1 MKSPI
6 FKLNINI
13 TLWYI
18 LEVLYIQLP
27 AIDLSNIR
35 CNSSIFLDAT
45 NSTVY
50 VSGASD
56 LDHHSVSTSAVSSP
70 SSPAA
75 ASAASPGAAAAAAV
89 AFFHSCPLHVR
100 VRPRQTIN
108 ITLRSFGHYPEADDS
123 PTVESGI
130 LRFCSAHMF
139 ITEGQRR
146 HSGPLCPGRLRER
159 NMYQSRDSTVGL
171 YFSQQPRKLINAGQ
185 RWTFILK
192 IEGED
197 LNWIHVGVAWP
208 ANGRIDRHYKLPTNF
223 VLRSSNQLY
232 GSICSVGISTICW
245 TAWKQRDVNSKLSLF
260 FLSLSLSLSLSI
272 YLSLSISLSLSLS
285 PLTDRWQKKKYTFL
299 ITHIKS

>member
-1 MKSPI
+1 MKRVVLYLTTEVGWGQENH
-6 FKLNINI
+6 KWGDELG
-13 TLWYI
+13 TLLQRSVEVKGVTQEWCVMFYI
-18 LEVLYIQLP
+18 LLS

-56 LDHHSVSTSAVSSP
+56 LDHHAMSTSAVSP
-70 SSPAA
+70 SAA
-75 ASAASPGAAAAAAV
+75 ASVASPGAAAAAAV

-192 IEGED
+192 IEGEVS
-197 LNWIHVGVAWP
+197 NWMHVEVAWP
-208 ANGRIDRHYKLPTNF
+208 TN
-223 VLRSSNQLY
+223 VRE
-232 GSICSVGISTICW
+232 
-245 TAWKQRDVNSKLSLF
+245 
-260 FLSLSLSLSLSI
+260 
-272 YLSLSISLSLSLS
+272 
-285 PLTDRWQKKKYTFL
+285 RWAL
-299 ITHIKS
+299 